1 MDNSKE
7 QFGIQVDFN
16 NRTGKL
22 MSNDFFTAVEYDA
35 GASLHPAMR
44 QPTNTSSVHSMEER
58 ERHQPSFQN
67 LNFDLNVCK
76 AAYLDPI
83 QTRQPLNV
91 IHCNLMR
98 VGSLEGKAR

>member
-1 MDNSKE
+1 
-7 QFGIQVDFN
+7 
-16 NRTGKL
+16 
-22 MSNDFFTAVEYDA
+22 MS
-35 GASLHPAMR
+35 AMR
-44 QPTNTSSVHSMEER
+44 HPTSTFNVNSMEER
-58 ERHQPSFQN
+58 GIGPHLKK

-91 IHCNLMR
+91 IHFNLMR